1 MESFAAFSL
10 LLLVGHLLIVLRIE
24 AADAGGAPEGYPA
37 GLRGTGTA
45 VIPPCKHLY
54 RIVKFFYIDEIEF
67 IVAIIDS

>member
-37 GLRGTGTA
+37 SLPTWNWNCCNST
-45 VIPPCKHLY
+45 L
-54 RIVKFFYIDEIEF
+54 
-67 IVAIIDS
+67 

>member
-37 GLRGTGTA
+37 SLRGTA
-45 VIPPCKHLY
+45 VILPCKTSLQDCKVFLH
-54 RIVKFFYIDEIEF
+54 
-67 IVAIIDS
+67 

>member
-37 GLRGTGTA
+37 SLRGAGTA
-45 VIPPCKHLY
+45 VIPPCKTSLQDCK
-54 RIVKFFYIDEIEF
+54 VFFTLMK
-67 IVAIIDS
+67 